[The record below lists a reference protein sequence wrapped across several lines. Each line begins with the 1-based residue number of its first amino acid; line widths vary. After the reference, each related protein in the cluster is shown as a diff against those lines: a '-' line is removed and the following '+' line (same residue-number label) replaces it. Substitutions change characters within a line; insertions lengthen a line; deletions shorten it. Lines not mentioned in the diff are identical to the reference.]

1 MYIQYNKKE
10 NLIIVAFIN
19 DWTSSLPPDIYSFV
33 LYIYDV
39 TLKDYIAVCAKGK
52 LYSSVNADKMNDN
65 IPDEAANVFLEISPH
80 PVLAKS
86 IRECCKLTN
95 QQQSLPLI
103 LPTLKRKENEQI
115 TLLTS

>member
-1 MYIQYNKKE
+1 MRIFRRAY
-10 NLIIVAFIN
+10 
-19 DWTSSLPPDIYSFV
+19 
-33 LYIYDV
+33 
-39 TLKDYIAVCAKGK
+39 YIAVCAKRK

-115 TLLTS
+115 TLLTYCFIYIFVSL